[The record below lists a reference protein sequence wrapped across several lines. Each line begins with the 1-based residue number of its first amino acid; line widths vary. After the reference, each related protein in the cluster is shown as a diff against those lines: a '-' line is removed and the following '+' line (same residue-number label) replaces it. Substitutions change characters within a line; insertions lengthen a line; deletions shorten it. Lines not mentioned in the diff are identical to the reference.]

1 MRDEMDMQDCDF
13 IAHVRKD
20 GERQSLPN
28 HLQGVAKRSG
38 GSAEKVGLSL
48 AGEILGLLHDLGKY
62 SEKFQTYLKSATGIY
77 DQDADEEYVDAKSL
91 KGKIDHSTAGAK
103 LIWRELSKQGPLGVW
118 AGQIFALCIASH
130 HSGLIDC
137 ISPAGDDVFGKRI
150 RKPVD
155 RTFLDEALA
164 NVDSDVLKRAEE
176 LLQNSELVRHV
187 QSRLARIVTAP
198 SSNGRDVIQQQQ
210 IGLLVR
216 FLFRC

>member
-1 MRDEMDMQDCDF
+1 MSDERDIDGCDF

-20 GERQSLPN
+20 GEWQSLQE
-28 HLQGVAKRSG
+28 HLQGVGKRSAR
-38 GSAEKVGLSL
+38 SAGKLGLSL

-62 SEKFQTYLKSATGIY
+62 SEKFQNYLKSATGIY

-91 KGKIDHSTAGAK
+91 KGKIDHSTAGAQ

-137 ISPAGDDVFGKRI
+137 LSPTGDDVFGKRI

-155 RTFLDEALA
+155 RTFFDEALV
-164 NVDSDVLKRAEE
+164 NVDSTVL
-176 LLQNSELVRHV
+176 
-187 QSRLARIVTAP
+187 
-198 SSNGRDVIQQQQ
+198 
-210 IGLLVR
+210 
-216 FLFRC
+216 